1 MRDYP
6 YLVSSLP
13 ALALGSP
20 APFSPQDFLFHC
32 QGALAAE
39 DLAEI
44 AAVLEGRAADG
55 HSAAA
60 QEWAAVE
67 AQVRNAAAKVRGTRL
82 GVEAKPFLK
91 PHRGYRVWLDKE
103 VADALAKPNPLQA
116 EMALDAVRWKAADD
130 IAQQDARGLGAVV
143 AFAAKLTLVAR
154 WAQMDDAAG
163 RAKLDGLV
171 EDLEKGAADSG
182 AVSFK

>member
-1 MRDYP
+1 
-6 YLVSSLP
+6 
-13 ALALGSP
+13 
-20 APFSPQDFLFHC
+20 
-32 QGALAAE
+32 
-39 DLAEI
+39 
-44 AAVLEGRAADG
+44 
-55 HSAAA
+55 
-60 QEWAAVE
+60 
-67 AQVRNAAAKVRGTRL
+67 
-82 GVEAKPFLK
+82 
-91 PHRGYRVWLDKE
+91 
-103 VADALAKPNPLQA
+103 
-116 EMALDAVRWKAADD
+116 MALDAVRWKAADD